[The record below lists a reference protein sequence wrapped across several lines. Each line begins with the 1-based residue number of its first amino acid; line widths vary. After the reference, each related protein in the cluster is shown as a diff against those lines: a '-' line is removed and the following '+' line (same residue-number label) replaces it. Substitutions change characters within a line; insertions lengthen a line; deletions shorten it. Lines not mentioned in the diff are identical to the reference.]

1 MTETDTMAKLKT
13 TMTWTAVLALV
24 AAAGGLAGWNLAHRD
39 AARGAA
45 SEPGHPAPA
54 VAKPGAATA
63 PGGGRRILYWHD
75 PMVPGTKF
83 DKPGKSPF
91 MDMQLVPVYADEAAG
106 SGGVTISPR
115 TVQNLGIRIVAVTR
129 GEMGGVLDAVGTVA
143 IDERLLVAV
152 QTRVNGYL
160 EKLYARAQFDAVRK
174 GQPLAEIYA
183 PDWLAAQEEYLTLA
197 RSPLAGSNELAAAA
211 RRRLAL
217 LGVAESQIA
226 RIERD
231 GKANARVTL
240 YAPDSGIVWEIGARE
255 GQAIGPGT
263 TLFKLAALDTVWVN
277 AEVPEAQSAFVTP
290 GTRVEARS
298 AAAPSHLLDGKVAA
312 ILPDVNATTRTLKAR
327 IVLANRDGALKPGM
341 FVSLRFSGTRRQS
354 LLVPSESVIYT
365 GRRNVV
371 IVAEGDG
378 RFGPV
383 DVEVGGESGD
393 MTEIRK
399 GLEAGQRVV
408 ASGQFLIDSEA
419 SLKGALDRI
428 NDAGG
433 TPPASS
439 AAGK

>member
-1 MTETDTMAKLKT
+1 MKEADTMATLKT
-13 TMTWTAVLALV
+13 TMAWTTVLALV
-24 AAAGGLAGWNLAHRD
+24 AAAGGLAGWNLAHRN
-39 AARGAA
+39 AAPSAA

-54 VAKPGAATA
+54 VAKPGADTA

-115 TVQNLGIRIVAVTR
+115 TVQNLGIRTVAVAH
-129 GEMGGVLDAVGTVA
+129 GEMGSVLDTVGTVA

-152 QTRVNGYL
+152 QTRVNGYV

-174 GQPLAEIYA
+174 GQALAEIYA

-277 AEVPEAQSAFVTP
+277 AEVPEAQSALVTP
-290 GTRVEARS
+290 GTRVVARS
-298 AAAPSHLLDGKVAA
+298 AAAPSHGLEGKVAA

-341 FVSLRFSGTRRQS
+341 FVSLRFSGAPRQS

-383 DVEVGGESGD
+383 DVEVGGESGE

-399 GLEAGQRVV
+399 GLQAGQRVV
-408 ASGQFLIDSEA
+408 ASGQFLIDSES
-419 SLKGALDRI
+419 SLKGALDRL

-433 TPPASS
+433 VPGGSPAP
-439 AAGK
+439 GK